1 MNLEER
7 VKELEIKVEVI
18 IKSVDKL
25 IEIQNA
31 RVELDKIN
39 KLESARASL
48 RIKKIR
54 DQNEDEQEIMYNE
67 WIKRQKETD
76 ELMDKLKENL
86 K

>member
-1 MNLEER
+1 M
-7 VKELEIKVEVI
+7 EVI

-54 DQNEDEQEIMYNE
+54 DQNEDHDVKSWFSYSVMLVYDQ
-67 WIKRQKETD
+67 
-76 ELMDKLKENL
+76 
-86 K
+86 